1 MTIEGEGETW
11 FIPHQGDAFM
21 TTATDKRPFGFWTAT
36 ALVVGGMIGAG
47 IFVLPAQLAPYGAT
61 GAASW
66 LAAIAGAV
74 VIAWVLSRLFA
85 ARPDATGTMDVVAGG
100 IGPLP
105 AMLVAWSY
113 WVSTWCANAVLA
125 LTASRYLAEFWPWLG
140 SSTLVSALA
149 ALAMLWA
156 LTLFNLLGARDVGR
170 LQVFTVILKLM
181 PLVAVVVI
189 LAGLAVTDPGRFA
202 ARAHAGFDPVQITP
216 ALGLA
221 FFALVGFECAGVCA
235 ERVRDPGRI
244 IPLAT
249 MAGVVV
255 TGALYL
261 LVSTGVVYALPQQA
275 LADSGAP
282 IAMFVGEFWGSAA
295 GLITAGFAMISA
307 LGCLNGYVLLIGE
320 VPLGMARAGLLPRW
334 IARTSSRDVP
344 TAVILIASVLASVL
358 ILSNAFRTLSGLMT
372 FMLNITA
379 AATIWLYI
387 GACASAW
394 VQRVARPWAALGFAF
409 SIWVLIG
416 TGMEAAGWS
425 VVLMVTALP
434 LYWLR
439 GKVAI
444 TSQ

>member
-1 MTIEGEGETW
+1 MTDTIAKEG
-11 FIPHQGDAFM
+11 
-21 TTATDKRPFGFWTAT
+21 RPFGFWTAT
-36 ALVVGGMIGAG
+36 AMVIGGMIGAG

-61 GAASW
+61 GAAGW
-66 LAAIAGAV
+66 VAAIAGAV
-74 VIAWVLSRLFA
+74 VIAWVFSRLFA
-85 ARPDATGTMDVVAGG
+85 VRPEATGAMEVVAGG
-100 IGPLP
+100 LGPLP

-113 WVSTWCANAVLA
+113 WVSLWCANAVLA

-140 SSTLVSALA
+140 SSTLVSAFA

-170 LQVFTVILKLM
+170 LQVVTVLLKLM
-181 PLVAVVVI
+181 PLVVVVLI
-189 LAGLAVTDPGRFA
+189 LAGLAFTDPGRFA
-202 ARAHAGFDPVQITP
+202 TNAHAPFDPVQITP

-221 FFALVGFECAGVCA
+221 FFALLGFECAGVCA

-261 LVSTGVVYALPQQA
+261 LVSTGIVYAMPGQA

-282 IAMFVGEFWGSAA
+282 IALFVGEFLGSKA
-295 GLITAGFAMISA
+295 GLLAAAFAMISA
-307 LGCLNGYVLLIGE
+307 LGCLNGYVLLVGE
-320 VPLGMARAGLLPRW
+320 VPLGMARSGLLPRW
-334 IARTSSRDVP
+334 MARTSSRDVP
-344 TAVILIASVLASVL
+344 VAVMLIASALASVL

-379 AATIWLYI
+379 AATIWLYL

-409 SIWVLIG
+409 SIWVMIG
-416 TGMEAAGWS
+416 TGWEAAAWS
-425 VVLMVTALP
+425 VVLMLSAVP

-439 GKVAI
+439 GRAAAAA
-444 TSQ
+444 

>member
-1 MTIEGEGETW
+1 
-11 FIPHQGDAFM
+11 M
-21 TTATDKRPFGFWTAT
+21 TTDTIATDRRPFGFWTAT
-36 ALVVGGMIGAG
+36 AMVVGGMIGAG

-61 GAASW
+61 GAAGW
-66 LAAIAGAV
+66 VAAIAGAV
-74 VIAWVLSRLFA
+74 VTAWVFSRLFA
-85 ARPDATGTMDVVAGG
+85 ARPDATGAMDVVAGG
-100 IGPLP
+100 VGPLP

-113 WVSTWCANAVLA
+113 WVSLWCANAVLA

-156 LTLFNLLGARDVGR
+156 LTCYNLLGARDVGR
-170 LQVFTVILKLM
+170 LQVVTVVLKLL

-189 LAGLAVTDPGRFA
+189 LAGLAITDPGRFA
-202 ARAHAGFDPVQITP
+202 AHAHTPFDSVRITP

-249 MAGVVV
+249 MAGVVI

-261 LVSTGVVYALPQQA
+261 LVSTGIVYAMPQQA

-282 IAMFVGEFWGSAA
+282 IALFVGEFWGSAA
-295 GLITAGFAMISA
+295 GLITAAFAMISA
-307 LGCLNGYVLLIGE
+307 LGCLNGYVLLVGE
-320 VPLGMARAGLLPRW
+320 VPLGMARVGLLPRW
-334 IARTSSRDVP
+334 MGRTSPRDVP
-344 TAVILIASVLASVL
+344 VAMILVGSVLASILV
-358 ILSNAFRTLSGLMT
+358 LSNAFRTLQGLMT

-394 VQRVARPWAALGFAF
+394 MQRVARPWAVVGFAF
-409 SIWVLIG
+409 AVWVLIG
-416 TGMEAAGWS
+416 TGWEAVGWS
-425 VVLMVTALP
+425 VVLMLTAVP

-439 GKVAI
+439 GRAAASSSV
-444 TSQ
+444 

>member
-1 MTIEGEGETW
+1 
-11 FIPHQGDAFM
+11 M
-21 TTATDKRPFGFWTAT
+21 TTDTRPFGFWTAT
-36 ALVVGGMIGAG
+36 AMVIGGMIGAG

-61 GAASW
+61 GAAGW
-66 LAAIAGAV
+66 VAAIGGAV
-74 VIAWVLSRLFA
+74 VTAWVFSRLFA
-85 ARPDATGTMDVVAGG
+85 TRPDATGAMDVVAGG
-100 IGPLP
+100 LGALP

-113 WVSTWCANAVLA
+113 WVSIWCANAVLA

-140 SSTLVSALA
+140 SSTLVSVLA

-156 LTLFNLLGARDVGR
+156 LTLYNLLGARDVGR
-170 LQVFTVILKLM
+170 LQVVTVALKLL
-181 PLVAVVVI
+181 PLVAVAAI
-189 LAGLAVTDPGRFA
+189 LVGLVATDPGRFA
-202 ARAHAGFDPVQITP
+202 AHPHPAFEPLQLTP

-221 FFALVGFECAGVCA
+221 FFALVGFECAGVAA

-261 LVSTGVVYALPQQA
+261 LVSTGIVYAMPQQA

-282 IAMFVGEFWGSAA
+282 IALFVGEFWGNAA
-295 GLITAGFAMISA
+295 GLITAAFAMVSA
-307 LGCLNGYVLLIGE
+307 LGCLNGYLLLVGE
-320 VPLGMARAGLLPRW
+320 VPLGMARVGLLPRW
-334 IARTSSRDVP
+334 MGRTSARDVP
-344 TAVILIASVLASVL
+344 VAMILVGSVLASIL
-358 ILSNAFRTLSGLMT
+358 ILSNASRTLSGLMT

-394 VQRVARPWAALGFAF
+394 MQRVARPWAVVGFAF
-409 SIWVLIG
+409 ATWVLIG
-416 TGMEAAGWS
+416 QGLEAVGWS
-425 VVLMVTALP
+425 VVLMVTAVP

-439 GKVAI
+439 GRAEEPVQAAP
-444 TSQ
+444 

>member
-1 MTIEGEGETW
+1 MT
-11 FIPHQGDAFM
+11 
-21 TTATDKRPFGFWTAT
+21 TDKRPFGFWTAT
-36 ALVVGGMIGAG
+36 AMVVGGMIGAG

-61 GAASW
+61 GAAGW
-66 LAAIAGAV
+66 VAAIAGAV
-74 VIAWVLSRLFA
+74 VIAWVFSRLFA
-85 ARPDATGTMDVVAGG
+85 ERPEATGAMDVVAGG
-100 IGPLP
+100 LGPLP

-113 WVSTWCANAVLA
+113 WVSVWCANAVLA

-140 SSTLVSALA
+140 SSTIVSALA

-156 LTLFNLLGARDVGR
+156 LTFYNLLGARDVGR
-170 LQVFTVILKLM
+170 LQVVTVVLKLL

-189 LAGLAVTDPGRFA
+189 LAGLAITDPGRFA
-202 ARAHAGFDPVQITP
+202 AHEHTAFDPVRITP

-221 FFALVGFECAGVCA
+221 FFALVGFECAGICA

-261 LVSTGVVYALPQQA
+261 LVSTGIVYAMPQQA

-282 IAMFVGEFWGSAA
+282 IALFVGEFWGSNA
-295 GLITAGFAMISA
+295 GLLAAAFAMISA
-307 LGCLNGYVLLIGE
+307 LGCLNGYVLLVGE

-334 IARTSSRDVP
+334 IGRTSSRDVP
-344 TAVILIASVLASVL
+344 VGVILIASTLASIL
-358 ILSNAFRTLSGLMT
+358 ILSNASRTLSGLMT

-394 VQRVARPWAALGFAF
+394 VQRVARPWAAVGFAF
-409 SIWVLIG
+409 AIWVMIG
-416 TGMEAAGWS
+416 TGWEAAGWS
-425 VVLMVTALP
+425 LVLMVTALP

-439 GKVAI
+439 GRAAP
-444 TSQ
+444 SS

>member
-1 MTIEGEGETW
+1 M
-11 FIPHQGDAFM
+11 D
-21 TTATDKRPFGFWTAT
+21 TDKRPFGFWTAT
-36 ALVVGGMIGAG
+36 AMVVGGMVGAG

-61 GAASW
+61 GAVSW
-66 LAAIAGAV
+66 VAAIAGAV
-74 VIAWVLSRLFA
+74 VVAWVFSRLFA
-85 ARPDATGTMDVVAGG
+85 ARPEATGAMDVVAGG
-100 IGPLP
+100 LGPLP

-140 SSTLVSALA
+140 SSTIVSALA

-156 LTLFNLLGARDVGR
+156 LTFYNLLGARDVGR
-170 LQVFTVILKLM
+170 LQVVTVVLKLL
-181 PLVAVVVI
+181 PLVAVLVI
-189 LAGLAVTDPGRFA
+189 LAGLAVTDPARFTAHQHTAFA
-202 ARAHAGFDPVQITP
+202 AVQITP

-235 ERVRDPGRI
+235 ERVRNPGRI

-255 TGALYL
+255 IGALYL
-261 LVSTGVVYALPQQA
+261 LVSTGIVYAMPQQA

-282 IAMFVGEFWGSAA
+282 IALFVGEFWGSAA
-295 GLITAGFAMISA
+295 GLITAAFAMISA
-307 LGCLNGYVLLIGE
+307 LGCLNGYVLLLGE
-320 VPLGMARAGLLPRW
+320 IPLGMARAGLLPRW
-334 IARTSSRDVP
+334 IARTSRRDVP
-344 TAVILIASVLASVL
+344 VAVILIASGLASIL

-394 VQRVARPWAALGFAF
+394 MLRVARPWAVLGFAF
-409 SIWVLIG
+409 AIWVMVG
-416 TGMEAAGWS
+416 QGMEAVGWS
-425 VVLMVTALP
+425 VVLMLTAVP

-439 GKVAI
+439 GKA
-444 TSQ
+444 SASS